1 MVSVPKVGITEDADY
16 DLVMLVL
23 LLYHIVTLI
32 QEDTAHIVYMGTHW
46 KIRIVSRISFLT
58 PIALRTQQ
66 RTPVDST
73 FVAVAH
79 QDP

>member
-32 QEDTAHIVYMGTHW
+32 QEDTAHIVYMGTH
-46 KIRIVSRISFLT
+46 
-58 PIALRTQQ
+58 
-66 RTPVDST
+66 
-73 FVAVAH
+73 
-79 QDP
+79 